1 MADINWNP
9 PATLYIYNGDLYCQ
23 PCGKALVE
31 QFNDALDKD
40 VHGML
45 DWSNHPDL
53 YEDSNSWPQEYSRH
67 DGETDTPDHCSASI
81 SIVGDD
87 GLTRFSTCQRFLGRT
102 LTPDGVAYVQ
112 QSAVDDLDQYGAIGD
127 VVQGWL
133 DYYGIDLESIDGY
146 YGVDGIDLASAVG
159 IESETE
165 GE

>member
-31 QFNDALDKD
+31 QFNGLLDADTRNVL
-40 VHGML
+40 G
-45 DWSNHPDL
+45 WSNNPDL

-67 DGETDTPDHCSASI
+67 DGETDTPDHC
-81 SIVGDD
+81 GTMD
-87 GLTRFSTCQRFLGRT
+87 CQRFLGRT
-102 LTPDGVAYVQ
+102 LTDDGVEYVK
-112 QSAVDDLDQYGAIGD
+112 QSAFDDLTLRGTIGD